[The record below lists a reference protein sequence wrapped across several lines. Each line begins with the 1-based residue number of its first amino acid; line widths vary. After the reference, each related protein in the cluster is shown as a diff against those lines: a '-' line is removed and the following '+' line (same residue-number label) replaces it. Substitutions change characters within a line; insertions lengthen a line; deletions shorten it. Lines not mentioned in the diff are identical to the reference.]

1 VARKLESTWQRP
13 VPVSFP
19 PNGAKDLRS
28 WLLGFADCPGS
39 LENTEFLK
47 LLGRDFIEAIQPP
60 ELLLSVAAPASRRS
74 GRVAVKAFQWSAAPD
89 AGPIYSDRVDLDSH
103 RCRQQFASA
112 IAKIVPDVD
121 EEDLQQRL
129 LQHIVP
135 EENGRH
141 DQPQVSAS
149 FADSVEVG
157 SDGRPSIQVNQRQL
171 RDIRQD
177 AIEALRCAND
187 PPKLFT
193 RAGGIA
199 RLSMSLADGQENAP
213 VIQQLS
219 VDAMRGELANVADWG
234 TARNDREG
242 GRRFVSS
249 LPPMEVARDLLA
261 LSHIDL
267 PSLAGVI
274 TCPVFAP
281 DRSLIVAPGYHAV
294 SGLWHQKTVHDLEPI
309 PTQPDEDELNRAK
322 MAVHEVVADF
332 PFVDEAS
339 RVHAIA
345 LMIAP
350 FVRHLIDGP
359 TPLFAV
365 DAPTAGT
372 GKDLLVKS
380 VLWPALGF
388 AVGATTAPRDPD
400 EWRKKITSALLDGA
414 TAIVL
419 GNIAHHLDTEHLA
432 AVLTDVEWKDR
443 QLGQTRVLT
452 LPNRA
457 IWAATGN
464 NLSFS
469 SEIARR
475 IVWIRLNAN
484 VESPDQ
490 RSGFRHPR
498 LLNYVRAN
506 RGRLVRS
513 VLIMVQSWLSRG
525 QPPGTPVM
533 GSFES
538 FAETL
543 GGILDLAGLP
553 GFLSN
558 ARDLQHQ
565 AASDTTQWREFV
577 GAWWQRWTSE

>member
-1 VARKLESTWQRP
+1 
-13 VPVSFP
+13 
-19 PNGAKDLRS
+19 
-28 WLLGFADCPGS
+28 
-39 LENTEFLK
+39 
-47 LLGRDFIEAIQPP
+47 
-60 ELLLSVAAPASRRS
+60 
-74 GRVAVKAFQWSAAPD
+74 
-89 AGPIYSDRVDLDSH
+89 
-103 RCRQQFASA
+103 
-112 IAKIVPDVD
+112 
-121 EEDLQQRL
+121 
-129 LQHIVP
+129 
-135 EENGRH
+135 
-141 DQPQVSAS
+141 
-149 FADSVEVG
+149 
-157 SDGRPSIQVNQRQL
+157 
-171 RDIRQD
+171 
-177 AIEALRCAND
+177 
-187 PPKLFT
+187 
-193 RAGGIA
+193 
-199 RLSMSLADGQENAP
+199 
-213 VIQQLS
+213 
-219 VDAMRGELANVADWG
+219 
-234 TARNDREG
+234 
-242 GRRFVSS
+242 
-249 LPPMEVARDLLA
+249 MEVARDLLA